1 MKYAYIDLHRSEFGV
16 AKMCRLFDVSRSA
29 YYAWKKRPKSIRQQ
43 ENERLLSEIKQIYQM
58 SRGLYGSPRIT
69 AELREKGFNYGHNR
83 IARLM
88 HQNKIQA
95 KTRKKFRVTTNSR
108 HKLPVAPNI
117 LERRFCADSKDQI
130 WLSDITYIRT
140 HQGWLY
146 LAAVLDVYSRSVVGW
161 SMSSH
166 LSQELVLN
174 ALKQAIGRR
183 NPEKGIIFHSDRGVQ
198 YASHSV
204 KELLNTHKFRQS
216 MCGKGNCYDNA
227 MMESFFGTLKTECV
241 YLENYQSR
249 YQAKL
254 NIFDYIEVY
263 YNRIRKHSALGY
275 LSPIVFENKRK
286 LT

>member
-1 MKYAYIDLHRSEFGV
+1 MKYEYIDLHRSEFRV
-16 AKMCRLFDVSRSA
+16 TKMCQLFAVSRSA

-43 ENERLLSEIKQIYQM
+43 ENEQLISEIKRIYQK

-69 AELREKGFNYGHNR
+69 AELRDKGFHYGHNR

-88 HQNKIQA
+88 RQNRIQA
-95 KTRKKFRVTTNSR
+95 KTSKKFRVTTNS
-108 HKLPVAPNI
+108 HHTLPVAPNI
-117 LERRFCADSKDQI
+117 LERRFYADSKNQI
-130 WLSDITYIRT
+130 WVSDITYIQT
-140 HQGWLY
+140 QQGWLY
-146 LAAVLDVYSRSVVGW
+146 LAVILDVYSRSVVGW
-161 SMSSH
+161 SMGSH
-166 LSQELVLN
+166 LSQELVVN
-174 ALKQAIGRR
+174 AIKQAIGRR

-204 KELLNTHKFRQS
+204 KELLTIHKFMQS

-227 MMESFFGTLKTECV
+227 MMESFFSTLKTECV
-241 YLENYQSR
+241 YLEHYQSR

-263 YNRIRKHSALGY
+263 YNRIRRHSALGY
-275 LSPIVFENKRK
+275 VSPFEFENKIK